1 MKLEFRVGDKIL
13 LEPKFDLYS
22 YNAQPDLLIV
32 DVKGVSSDRKTEI
45 EDCIDSKDYIIAIE
59 NGVVG
64 LQLEDVIYSFDMKNY
79 IMDFICKQKE
89 DFFYI
94 SFVFLEHD
102 DKVRNGEMTMIRMKS
117 A

>member
-1 MKLEFRVGDKIL
+1 MKLELRVGDKKLI
-13 LEPKFDLYS
+13 EPEFDLYS
-22 YNAQPDLLIV
+22 YNDQPDLLIV

-45 EDCIDSKDYIIAIE
+45 EDCIDSNDYIIAIE

-64 LQLEDVIYSFDMKNY
+64 LQLEDVIYSFDMKDY

-89 DFFYI
+89 DFFHI
-94 SFVFLEHD
+94 SFVFLEHN